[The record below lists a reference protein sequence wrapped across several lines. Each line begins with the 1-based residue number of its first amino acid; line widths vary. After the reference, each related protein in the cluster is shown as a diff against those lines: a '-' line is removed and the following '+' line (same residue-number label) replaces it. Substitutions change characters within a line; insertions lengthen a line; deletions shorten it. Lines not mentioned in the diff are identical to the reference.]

1 MDYQE
6 IITKLEQNS
15 VWFSTLLPKQRLFVA
30 EYCTNGFDADK
41 AAKVLGG
48 SRQPSV
54 YLEKE
59 PIQEAIKEFVSA
71 VLVDKAYKLE
81 SKIMDTLWRRAFYSP
96 LDFINGNGEPLTAD
110 GSPFDPDNF
119 DLKEY
124 KERLGDNACVIDNIK
139 NTMHPRN
146 PDFKSVVVVLAD
158 RNQALKQLS
167 QYAGLAK
174 EEDANKP
181 SSFVVNVN
189 MNEPDEYKQVKIHE
203 FKGK

>member
-6 IITKLEQNS
+6 TITKLEQDS
-15 VWFSTLLPKQRLFVA
+15 VWFSQLLPKQKLFVA

-41 AAKVLGG
+41 AAKSLGG
-48 SRQPSV
+48 YRQSTV

-110 GSPFDPDNF
+110 GSPFDPDRF

-139 NTMHPRN
+139 NAMHPRN
-146 PDFKSVVVVLAD
+146 PDIKSVTVVLAD

-174 EEDANKP
+174 EEDKSN
-181 SSFVVNVN
+181 SFVVNVN
-189 MNEPDEYKQVKIHE
+189 MNEPEEYKKVKIHE
-203 FKGK
+203 FKGKD